1 MQNSATRPV
10 RHRRLQDIAG
20 LTDIGLRRRNNE
32 DAIAWDAELGLAL
45 VADGVGGHN
54 GGEVASSTAVR
65 SIKSDLH
72 SALRIASAQTGLA
85 ATGSRAALVQELIRR
100 ANQRIASM
108 AARDPKLHGMGA
120 TLALTLLV
128 DDQVVVANVGDSRV
142 YRLRCAA
149 LEQLTRDHLLTQ
161 ELLQND
167 HLTAEQAQASGN
179 RNMLSRALGMAG
191 GLEVDLAQHPAESGD
206 LYLLCSDGLTG
217 MIGDQELAALLN
229 DPAADLRE
237 LAHQAVELAKRRGG
251 RDNISI
257 VLMRL
262 A

>member
-1 MQNSATRPV
+1 
-10 RHRRLQDIAG
+10 
-20 LTDIGLRRRNNE
+20 
-32 DAIAWDAELGLAL
+32 
-45 VADGVGGHN
+45 
-54 GGEVASSTAVR
+54 
-65 SIKSDLH
+65 
-72 SALRIASAQTGLA
+72 
-85 ATGSRAALVQELIRR
+85 
-100 ANQRIASM
+100 
-108 AARDPKLHGMGA
+108 
-120 TLALTLLV
+120 
-128 DDQVVVANVGDSRV
+128 
-142 YRLRCAA
+142 LRCAA